1 MRNTC
6 LAPLALGAALAAC
19 TSMNG
24 PAAPPD
30 QAASAQPASIGYSV
44 GPCFGFCPVYSVEAD
59 ANGEVTFVGEQ
70 HTAVSGEKVG
80 RISSGDYQAAV
91 EALAP
96 FRPAE
101 GTTADVEC
109 GARTTDQQQY
119 RITWQ
124 SVADGPETVL
134 NYYAGCRSAEA
145 QRLRAVLNGLPETLG
160 IEDWAEAK
168 RPL

>member
-1 MRNTC
+1 
-6 LAPLALGAALAAC
+6 
-19 TSMNG
+19 MNG
-24 PAAPPD
+24 PASPSD

-59 ANGEVTFVGEQ
+59 ASGEVTFIGEQ
-70 HTAVSGEKVG
+70 NTAQSGEKVG
-80 RISSGDYQAAV
+80 RIDTSDYRKAV

-109 GARTTDQQQY
+109 GMRATDQQQY

-124 SVADGPETVL
+124 GVSDGPETVL
-134 NYYAGCRSAEA
+134 NYYSGCRSQEA
-145 QRLRAVLNGLPETLG
+145 QRLRAVLNGLPATLG
-160 IEDWAEAK
+160 IADWAKAK
-168 RPL
+168 RQL